1 MVILPQNNQKNGR
14 LYKMGKVKNMAWDQA
29 SEFLSKI
36 ESKLLEGEMT
46 KEVALKKLT
55 TTNYNIALE
64 GITSSDEAE
73 EWIDLTIADRQNEVQ
88 KLREGGTI

>member
-1 MVILPQNNQKNGR
+1 
-14 LYKMGKVKNMAWDQA
+14 MGKVKNMAWDQA
-29 SEFLSKI
+29 SEFLGEI

>member
-1 MVILPQNNQKNGR
+1 
-14 LYKMGKVKNMAWDQA
+14 MGKVKNMAWDQA

-55 TTNYNIALE
+55 ETNYNIALE

-73 EWIDLTIADRQNEVQ
+73 EWIDLTIADRQNEIQ

>member
-1 MVILPQNNQKNGR
+1 MSATKN
-14 LYKMGKVKNMAWDQA
+14 LAWDQA
-29 SEFLSKI
+29 TEFLSKI

-46 KEVALKKLT
+46 KDVALKKLT
-55 TTNYNIALE
+55 TTNYNIAME
-64 GITSSDEAE
+64 GLDSTDNIE

>member
-1 MVILPQNNQKNGR
+1 
-14 LYKMGKVKNMAWDQA
+14 MGKVKNMAWDQA

-55 TTNYNIALE
+55 ETNYNIALE

-73 EWIDLTIADRQNEVQ
+73 EWIDLTIADRHNEVQ

>member
-1 MVILPQNNQKNGR
+1 
-14 LYKMGKVKNMAWDQA
+14 MGKVKNMAWDQA

-88 KLREGGTI
+88 KLREGGII

>member
-1 MVILPQNNQKNGR
+1 
-14 LYKMGKVKNMAWDQA
+14 MGQVKNLAWDQA
-29 SEFLSKI
+29 VEFLGKI

-55 TTNYNIALE
+55 TTNYNIAME
-64 GITSSDEAE
+64 GLDSADNIE

-88 KLREGGTI
+88 KMRENGTI

>member
-1 MVILPQNNQKNGR
+1 MSATKN
-14 LYKMGKVKNMAWDQA
+14 LAWDQA
-29 SEFLSKI
+29 TEFLSKI

-55 TTNYNIALE
+55 ETNYNIAME
-64 GITSSDEAE
+64 GLDSADNIE

-88 KLREGGTI
+88 KLRNGGII

>member
-1 MVILPQNNQKNGR
+1 
-14 LYKMGKVKNMAWDQA
+14 MGKVKNMAWDQA

-55 TTNYNIALE
+55 ETNYNIALE

-73 EWIDLTIADRQNEVQ
+73 EWIDLTIADRHKEVQ
-88 KLREGGTI
+88 KFREGGTI

>member
-1 MVILPQNNQKNGR
+1 
-14 LYKMGKVKNMAWDQA
+14 MGAVKNMAWEQA
-29 SEFLSKI
+29 TDFLSKV

-55 TTNYNIALE
+55 ETNYNIAME
-64 GITSSDEAE
+64 GLDSSDNIE

-88 KLREGGTI
+88 KLRKEGTI